1 VFHTLLGFN
10 VESDSNVNDNTIDA
24 AIKLINKLGFTLEQ
38 KCADAKPEK
47 REQQQS
53 MLDNLFARFKELETM
68 SLEDPKNK
76 ASLRVKLLIKNMFEN
91 KASKWEKTKNEDNS
105 VKKKSEIAN
114 QVLKK
119 AEEKKR
125 MEMENRGGGRDYDDR
140 RYDDRGKGQ
149 RDSRQSERGGRD
161 DGQRSVKYV

>member
-1 VFHTLLGFN
+1 
-10 VESDSNVNDNTIDA
+10 
-24 AIKLINKLGFTLEQ
+24 
-38 KCADAKPEK
+38 
-47 REQQQS
+47 
-53 MLDNLFARFKELETM
+53 MLDSLFARFKQLELM

-91 KASKWEKTKNEDNS
+91 RATKWEKTKNEDTQ

-114 QVLKK
+114 AVLKK

-125 MEMENRGGGRDYDDR
+125 MEMERGGGRDYDDR

-161 DGQRSVKYV
+161 EGQRSVKYVQK